1 MNKKVRGSVAKDV
14 LDEVQGKIAYTYK
27 NISLLKEALAHSSY
41 ANEHRADNVRDNE
54 RLEFLGDA
62 ILDLIISEYL
72 FKKYPEMPEGDLSK
86 LRASI
91 VCEASLAQ
99 VAKEINLGEYILLGK
114 GEERTGGRD
123 RASILADAFEALTGS
138 LFVDGGFEIAKK
150 FLTDTLVKKVEKIK
164 SLEDI
169 YTDYKTLLQECVQR
183 CSNNPISY
191 KVVAE
196 VGPDHDKHFQVEVC
210 HEDSCLGR
218 GTGKSKKE
226 AEQDAAKSALNNYK
240 N

>member
-1 MNKKVRGSVAKDV
+1 MNKKARESSRKDV
-14 LDEVQGKIAYTYK
+14 LNEVQDKIGYIY
-27 NISLLKEALAHSSY
+27 NDVSLLKEALTHSSY
-41 ANEHRADNVRDNE
+41 ANEHRVDNIKDNE

-72 FKKYPEMPEGDLSK
+72 FKKHPKMPEGDLSK

-99 VAKEINLGEYILLGK
+99 VAKEMNFGDYILLGK
-114 GEERTGGRD
+114 GEEMTGGRE
-123 RASILADAFEALTGS
+123 RASILADGFEALTGA
-138 LFVDGGFEIAKK
+138 LFIDGGFESAKK
-150 FLTDTLVKKVEKIK
+150 FLTETLVKKVEKVK

-169 YTDYKTLLQECVQR
+169 YTDYKTLLQECVQKH
-183 CSNNPISY
+183 SSNPISY

-196 VGPDHDKHFQVEVC
+196 EGPDHDKHFKVEVC
-210 HEDSCLGR
+210 HDENCLGT